1 MVTQKQIW
9 GASSWKAFLSRWRL
23 NWVLN
28 DKKERLFKDM
38 EEEKLGV
45 KQTVWHTVKERE
57 DKYDW
62 NIVSEGENSM
72 QLL

>member
-9 GASSWKAFLSRWRL
+9 GASSWKAFLSRWCL

-45 KQTVWHTVKERE
+45 KQFDTLWKRE
-57 DKYDW
+57 K
-62 NIVSEGENSM
+62 ISM
-72 QLL
+72 TET

>member
-1 MVTQKQIW
+1 
-9 GASSWKAFLSRWRL
+9 
-23 NWVLN
+23 
-28 DKKERLFKDM
+28 M

>member
-1 MVTQKQIW
+1 MVTQKQIC

-45 KQTVWHTVKERE
+45 KQTVWHTVKE
-57 DKYDW
+57 K
-62 NIVSEGENSM
+62 ISM
-72 QLL
+72 TET